1 MSAKRVS
8 ETGKNVSEDDMSS
21 YALNEAATWA
31 DKLMEAE
38 WQGRR
43 DKENLVRY
51 RLARKLGISESYLFR
66 LQYKKSEMNDVKGS
80 VYRTLRLAALAYGFV
95 TEAAEDAYQHEKAL
109 ANARNSKVAG
119 LAAALAGPEIQ
130 RRLR

>member
-1 MSAKRVS
+1 MSAC
-8 ETGKNVSEDDMSS
+8 
-21 YALNEAATWA
+21 ALNEAAQWA

-38 WQGRR
+38 WQGRKDR
-43 DKENLVRY
+43 ENLVRY

-66 LQYKKSEMNDVKGS
+66 LQYKTSEMSDVKGS
-80 VYRTLRLAALAYGFV
+80 VYRALRLAAIAYGFI
-95 TEAAEDAYQHEKAL
+95 TEAGEDAYLKEMEL

-130 RRLR
+130 RRMK